1 MGLDVSVT
9 SERTTSRLL
18 LVDGHAFAYRAFHAI
33 RELRAPD
40 GSATNAIFGFIRMM
54 EKMRAVLTPSHLAVV
69 WDGGLAADRVAE
81 HPGYKADRPP
91 MPESL
96 ERQIEEIILFLAA
109 SGIASLRQDGVE
121 ADDWLAGLALRAR
134 DQGTSVVIASS
145 DKDFMQLVGER
156 IGLFNPND
164 KSEKIWGVEEVLAR
178 TGVMPEQVVDWLSL
192 VGDSVDSIPG
202 VPGVGPKTAADLL
215 RQFGSVEALF
225 RRIDEV
231 KPDRIRAAVRSAEAA
246 VRRNQ
251 RLIQLKSIAPEGLD
265 LGGMV
270 PRDPDYRAL
279 ESLFSRWGF
288 RSLLAQV
295 AGRVPAQG
303 QLL

>member
-1 MGLDVSVT
+1 MSVT
-9 SERTTSRLL
+9 PERTSSRLL

-40 GSATNAIFGFIRMM
+40 GSASNAIFGFIRML
-54 EKMRAVLTPSHLAVV
+54 EKMRALLAPTHLAVV
-69 WDGGLAADRVAE
+69 WDGGLAADRLAE

-109 SGIASLRQDGVE
+109 SGIASLRQDGIE
-121 ADDWLAGLALRAR
+121 ADDWLAGLARRAR
-134 DQGTSVVIASS
+134 GEGAFVVIASS
-145 DKDFMQLVGER
+145 DKDFMQLVDER

-164 KSEKIWGVEEVLAR
+164 KSEKVWGPEEVLAR

-202 VPGVGPKTAADLL
+202 VSGVGPKTAADLL
-215 RQFGSVEALF
+215 RQFGSVEALL
-225 RRIDEV
+225 RRLDEV
-231 KPDRIRAAVRSAEAA
+231 KPDRIRVAVKSAEAA

-251 RLIQLKSIAPEGLD
+251 RLIQLRCITPGGFD
-265 LGGMV
+265 LREMV
-270 PRDPDYRAL
+270 AREPDYRAL
-279 ESLFSRWGF
+279 EQLFTRWGF

-295 AGRVPAQG
+295 AGRAPAQG